1 MEQMPLYQQIAN
13 ALRAKIESGE
23 LQSGDQLPTE
33 AEISKTYNVSRIT
46 SKRALTELENEKL
59 IYRIQGK
66 GSFVSTLQPPRQA
79 SSGSGKDV
87 LLILPFAH
95 NPGLG
100 DYEKG
105 INEYLAGTDYTL
117 NIQSNTIVGQ
127 RKLLQSALQ
136 SSHSGLIFYPVN
148 SVSDL
153 GILYQYHLS
162 GYPVVTM
169 DKCIQ
174 GIPFLSVVADNFN
187 GGYQAARHLIEN
199 NHTRIAFLSSQKIE
213 DSSSLQERYFG
224 YLNALFEAGLNDPG
238 MHDLTE
244 QGLAHDNPASQ
255 EYFVRIVEFVM
266 DQGITGIVA
275 ENDLIA
281 IEIIQAAKE
290 RGLSVPD
297 HFSIVG
303 FDDIQLAGLIEPKLT
318 TISQDF
324 ERMGYLAAE
333 SLIGLIEQQPRVQA
347 KENVV
352 VPVRLIK
359 RQTVRKL

>member
-1 MEQMPLYQQIAN
+1 MEQIPLYRQIAN

-46 SKRALTELENEKL
+46 SKRALTELEHENL

-66 GSFVSTLQPPRQA
+66 GSFVSTTQPPHQA
-79 SSGSGKDV
+79 CDRSGKDV

-105 INEYLAGTDYTL
+105 INEYLAATDYTL

-162 GYPVVTM
+162 GYPLVTM

-174 GIPFLSVVADNFN
+174 GIPFPSVVADNFD

-213 DSSSLQERYFG
+213 DSSSLRERYFG
-224 YLNALFEAGLNDPG
+224 YLKALFEAGLTEPG

-244 QGLAHDNPASQ
+244 Q
-255 EYFVRIVEFVM
+255 EYFVRLIESVIE
-266 DQGITGIVA
+266 QGITGIVA
-275 ENDLIA
+275 ENDLMA
-281 IEIIQAAKE
+281 IKIIQAAKE

-359 RQTVRKL
+359 RQTVKKL

>member
-1 MEQMPLYQQIAN
+1 MEQFPLYQQIAN
-13 ALRAKIESGE
+13 ALRAKIKSGE

-66 GSFVSTLQPPRQA
+66 GSFVSTSPPPRQA
-79 SSGSGKDV
+79 FGGSGKDV

-105 INEYLAGTDYTL
+105 INEYLAATDYTL

-162 GYPVVTM
+162 DYPFVTM

-174 GIPFLSVVADNFN
+174 GIPFLSVVADNFD

-199 NHTRIAFLSSQKIE
+199 NHKRIAFLSSQKIE
-213 DSSSLQERYFG
+213 DSSSLRERYFG
-224 YLNALFEAGLNDPG
+224 YLKALFEAGLTDPG

-255 EYFVRIVEFVM
+255 EYFLRLESVM
-266 DQGITGIVA
+266 EQGITGIVA
-275 ENDLIA
+275 ENDLMA

-324 ERMGYLAAE
+324 ERMGYLAAK

-359 RQTVRKL
+359 RQTVKKL

>member
-224 YLNALFEAGLNDPG
+224 YLKALYEAGLANPG

-255 EYFVRIVEFVM
+255 EYFVRLIESVIE
-266 DQGITGIVA
+266 QGITGIVA
-275 ENDLIA
+275 ENDLMA
-281 IEIIQAAKE
+281 IKIIQAAKE
-290 RGLSVPD
+290 RGLSIPD

-333 SLIGLIEQQPRVQA
+333 SLIGLIEQQPRVQV

-359 RQTVRKL
+359 RQTVKKL